1 MLDFD
6 VSACQVRLLALIDSR
21 SLRGY
26 IILVRHVKLMI
37 RHSSEHCLMSPSGAR
52 LTKKQKKSLAFRQ
65 RSTGKRR
72 SKNELMEMEA
82 AAVPTAEDQDIASI
96 ESDRLQDQKKR
107 WEGDET
113 DRVSVQ
119 DRVASKR
126 KGTVEE
132 NNALVSLEV
141 VRTVK
146 RKRASGEDGSQED
159 QTSES
164 QSRKVLKR
172 KKNDDAIQF
181 SETKEKT
188 KQRFILFIGSRLSC
202 SLP

>member
-1 MLDFD
+1 
-6 VSACQVRLLALIDSR
+6 
-21 SLRGY
+21 
-26 IILVRHVKLMI
+26 
-37 RHSSEHCLMSPSGAR
+37 MSPSGAR
-52 LTKKQKKSLAFRQ
+52 LTKKQKKGLAFRQ

-146 RKRASGEDGSQED
+146 RKRTSGEDGSQED

-172 KKNDDAIQF
+172 KKNDDAIQS